1 MARAKGAPKK
11 KWPFP
16 PRNRYHI
23 GPNRYHVGPNRYHLR
38 IWTKRL
44 SVGRRAPLAPS
55 APVRH
60 SRPGG
65 RLRRSEN
72 RQLLFICYHMQ
83 MNSS

>member
-44 SVGRRAPLAPS
+44 SVGRRAPS

-60 SRPGG
+60 IAGPAGAFGSVRID
-65 RLRRSEN
+65 S
-72 RQLLFICYHMQ
+72 
-83 MNSS
+83 